1 MLSTVK
7 FRFSFIALL
16 FLVVLTTMPS
26 TASAQLLGVGKAT
39 TEEPEKTPDDSL
51 GRRTP
56 QGTVNGFIKAIADQ
70 NYTRASQYLVL
81 SRRAYRRQKER
92 IRIAEAF
99 ERLLDKGGSIS
110 PSSLISN
117 KEAGRTDDELAA
129 GVDAVGTIT
138 TDKTVIELY
147 VENQSDDDKP
157 AMWQFSAETVN
168 AIATAAIGEQSILDR
183 ILPDVLKDRK
193 MAGVPVGH
201 WLVVVV
207 MIVIAYLLSW
217 AIIALFTFLIHKLW
231 RRANTEKISAIIQA
245 LTLPIQLYLSVLVF
259 VALTQR
265 LGISIIV
272 RQRFSVIIVT
282 IGIVAFLMLLWRMTD
297 FISTFSK
304 DRMTRRGRISA
315 ISVILFLRRTTKVA
329 IVVIGIIAIL
339 GAVGVDVTA
348 GLAALGIGGI
358 ALALGAQK
366 TMENFVGSVTLIA
379 DQPIRV
385 GDYCRVGDIKG
396 TVESIGMR
404 STTLRTAQRTI
415 VTIPNGEFSASK
427 IENYAHRDRFI
438 FNPIFM
444 FRMDTTP
451 DQLRYLLVELRAVL
465 YSHPS
470 VINSSPI
477 VRFTG
482 ITTDALK
489 VEITA
494 YIEAINVDVSQEVQ
508 EDLLLRM
515 MDIVAKSGTSFAYP
529 SQTIYFSRDNG
540 NSEEKTAQ
548 TTETVKAWRE
558 NSELQLPKFDPKR
571 VEELKGT
578 IRYPEE
584 GSVIKPPEPE
594 N

>member
-1 MLSTVK
+1 MLSFAKNKLNILVLLIC
-7 FRFSFIALL
+7 FI
-16 FLVVLTTMPS
+16 TIPEITH
-26 TASAQLLGVGKAT
+26 AQLLGGKSA
-39 TEEPEKTPDDSL
+39 TEEPEKTPEDTL

-56 QGTVNGFIKAIADQ
+56 QGTVNGFIKALSDQ
-70 NYTRASQYLVL
+70 NYMRASQYLVL
-81 SRRAYRRQKER
+81 SRRAYRREKER
-92 IRIAEAF
+92 VRIAEAF

-110 PSSLISN
+110 PSSMISN
-117 KEAGRTDDELAA
+117 KETGRTDDELAA

-168 AIATAAIGEQSILDR
+168 AIATAAIGEQTILDR

-217 AIIALFTFLIHKLW
+217 ALIALFTFLIHKLW

-245 LTLPIQLYLSVLVF
+245 LTMPIQLYLSVLVF

-282 IGIVAFLMLLWRMTD
+282 IGIVAFLMLLWRLTD

-304 DRMTRRGRISA
+304 DRMTQRGRISA

-339 GAVGVDVTA
+339 GAIGVDVTA

-494 YIEAINVDVSQEVQ
+494 YIESINVDASQEVQ

-529 SQTIYFSRDNG
+529 SQTIYFSRDLG
-540 NSEEKTAQ
+540 NSEEKTAE

-584 GSVIKPPEPE
+584 GSVVKPEEPDTL
-594 N
+594 